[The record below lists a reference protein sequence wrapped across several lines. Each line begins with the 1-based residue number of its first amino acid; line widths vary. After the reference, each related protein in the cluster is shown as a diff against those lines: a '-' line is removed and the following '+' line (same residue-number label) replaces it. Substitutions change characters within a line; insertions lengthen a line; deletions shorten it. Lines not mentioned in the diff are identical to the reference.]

1 MIKKVIFFLLI
12 FVVTAFSQDVKN
24 PNVELPDFVI
34 TGKDVVS
41 VRRVEKMKPGFV
53 GTVTKEF
60 INPVFAPDELEL
72 AVLSN
77 PLEGDLS
84 LLDSSDYYKGKL
96 ALEAGRYT
104 LPAGELNYA
113 YPFTRGMI
121 HGRMKGDNQLD
132 FIDNSGKVYYE
143 GALDIDY
150 SLSTED
156 NGLPGTKFSLK
167 GKHGVTSYNFF
178 GSNNPERERTL
189 NAGNAYFG
197 IKNLYLKEFIFD
209 VNVAGDY
216 TYLDNENF
224 NESLLKSNAF
234 GRLQLDNLGLTI
246 RTNYQK
252 QFLTNERLEKTT
264 SDYYFFR
271 TSVSLE
277 LFDLIM
283 ADLGFTFSGS
293 GGNTLNTLFA
303 AFGLELSQNLVLLA
317 EYAPAAEFVTA
328 GKFLRENNYFDPYYY
343 SSYVV
348 DKSNATE
355 IVLKYEY
362 DKYFQIDGGFRYF
375 SSKNYPYFRL
385 SGEPPVVG
393 FALGFEDAKS
403 YNGFVNL
410 LFHLGPYGIFYGS
423 LDYHQI
429 KNSEGAFIP
438 YHPKYKAALTYGYDF
453 ENGLRGEATL
463 EYFSAR
469 YTDIANSNSL
479 KSFFNAALKLEY
491 KFKSQILLSLQ
502 VTNLFNTKYYSWEEY
517 EEKPLD
523 LIFGV
528 NFLFNWL
535 ND

>member
-1 MIKKVIFFLLI
+1 MIKKIIFFLLI
-12 FVVTAFSQDVKN
+12 FVVAVFSQDVKN
-24 PNVELPDFVI
+24 PNVELPNFVI

-60 INPVFAPDELEL
+60 INPVYAPDELEL

-96 ALEAGRYT
+96 TLEAGRYT

-121 HGRMKGDNQLD
+121 HGRMKGDNQCAY
-132 FIDNSGKVYYE
+132 IDNSGKVYYE

-156 NGLPGTKFSLK
+156 NSLPGTKFSLN
-167 GKHGVTSYNFF
+167 GEHGVSTYNFF

-197 IKNLYLKEFIFD
+197 IKNLYMKEFIFD

-216 TYLDNENF
+216 TYLDKENF

-246 RTNYQK
+246 KSNYQK
-252 QFLTNERLEKTT
+252 QFLTTDSSGKTN
-264 SDYYFFR
+264 SDYFFFR
-271 TSVSLE
+271 PSFSLE

-293 GGNTLNTLFA
+293 GGNKLNGLFA
-303 AFGLELSQNLVLLA
+303 AFGLEISENLVLLA
-317 EYAPAAEFVTA
+317 EYSPMAEFVTA
-328 GKFLRENNYFDPYYY
+328 GKFLRENNYFNPHTY

-348 DKSNATE
+348 DKSNETE

-375 SSKNYPYFRL
+375 SSKKYPYFTNL
-385 SGEPPVVG
+385 NNTGV
-393 FALGFEDAKS
+393 FELAFTNAKN

-423 LDYHQI
+423 LDYYKI
-429 KNSEGAFIP
+429 KNASGSFIP

-453 ENGLRGEATL
+453 MNGLNGEATL
-463 EYFSAR
+463 EYLSSR
-469 YTDIANSNSL
+469 YTDIGNSNSL

-491 KFKSQILLSLQ
+491 KFRSQILLSLQ
-502 VTNLFNTKYYSWEEY
+502 VTNLFNTKRYLWEGY
-517 EEKPLD
+517 QEKPLD

-528 NFLFNWL
+528 NFIFN
-535 ND
+535 

>member
-1 MIKKVIFFLLI
+1 MIKKVIFILLI
-12 FVVTAFSQDVKN
+12 FIVTAFSQDDKN
-24 PNVELPDFVI
+24 PNVELPSFVI
-34 TGKDVVS
+34 TGKDVIS

-72 AVLSN
+72 ALLSN
-77 PLEGDLS
+77 PLEGDLT
-84 LLDSSDYYKGKL
+84 LLDSSDYYKGKIT
-96 ALEAGRYT
+96 LEAGRYT

-113 YPFTRGMI
+113 YPFTRGQI
-121 HGRMKGDNQLD
+121 HGRMKGDNQRD
-132 FIDNSGKVYYE
+132 YIDKSGKVYYE

-150 SLSTED
+150 SLSTKE
-156 NGLPGTKFSLK
+156 NVLPGTKFSLN
-167 GKHGVTSYNFF
+167 GEHGVTSYNFF

-234 GRLQLDNLGLTI
+234 GRLQLDNLGLTVKS
-246 RTNYQK
+246 NYQK
-252 QFLTNERLEKTT
+252 QFLTTEKLGKTT
-264 SDYYFFR
+264 SDYFFFR
-271 TSVSLE
+271 PSVSLE

-293 GGNTLNTLFA
+293 GGSTLNTLYA
-303 AFGLELSQNLVLLA
+303 AFGLEISQNLVLLA
-317 EYAPAAEFVTA
+317 EYAPVAEFVTV
-328 GKFLRENNYFDPYYY
+328 GKFLRENNYFNPQID

-348 DKSNATE
+348 KKSNAFE
-355 IVLKYEY
+355 VVLKYEY
-362 DKYFQIDGGFRYF
+362 DKYFQIDGGIRYF
-375 SSKNYPYFRL
+375 SSKEFPYFTNL
-385 SGEPPVVG
+385 DGTGVFG
-393 FALGFEDAKS
+393 LAFTDAKN

-429 KNSEGAFIP
+429 KNSEGSFIP
-438 YHPKYKAALTYGYDF
+438 YHPKTKAALTYGYDF
-453 ENGLRGEATL
+453 KNGLNGEATL
-463 EYFSAR
+463 EYISGRF
-469 YTDIANSNSL
+469 TDITNSSSL
-479 KSFFNAALKLEY
+479 ESFFIAALKLEY
-491 KFKSQILLSLQ
+491 KLKSQIMLSLQ
-502 VTNLFNTKYYSWEEY
+502 VTNLFNTKRYLWEGY
-517 EEKPLD
+517 QEKPLD

-528 NFLFNWL
+528 NFLFN
-535 ND
+535 

>member
-1 MIKKVIFFLLI
+1 MIKKVIFFPLI
-12 FVVTAFSQDVKN
+12 FVVTLFSQDDRN
-24 PNVELPDFVI
+24 PNVELPNFVI

-72 AVLSN
+72 AMLSN

-84 LLDSSDYYKGKL
+84 LLDSSDYYKVKL
-96 ALEAGRYT
+96 TLEAGRYT

-121 HGRMKGDNQLD
+121 HGRMKGDNQRAY
-132 FIDNSGKVYYE
+132 IDNSGKVYYE

-197 IKNLYLKEFIFD
+197 IKNLFLKEFIFD
-209 VNVAGDY
+209 VNIAGDY
-216 TYLDNENF
+216 TYLDKENF

-234 GRLQLDNLGLTI
+234 GKLQLDNLGLTI
-246 RTNYQK
+246 KSNYQK
-252 QFLTNERLEKTT
+252 QYLTTDSSGKTT
-264 SDYYFFR
+264 TDYFFFR
-271 TSVSLE
+271 PSVSLE

-293 GGNTLNTLFA
+293 GGNELNGLFA
-303 AFGLELSQNLVLLA
+303 AFGLEISDNLVLLA
-317 EYAPAAEFVTA
+317 EYSPIAEFVTT
-328 GKFLRENNYFDPYYY
+328 GKFLRENNYFNPHTY

-348 DKSNATE
+348 KKSNAFE
-355 IVLKYEY
+355 VVLKYEY
-362 DKYFQIDGGFRYF
+362 DRYFQVDGGIRYF
-375 SSKNYPYFRL
+375 SSKDFPYFTNPNSTGVFGL
-385 SGEPPVVG
+385 A
-393 FALGFEDAKS
+393 FTDAKS
-403 YNGFVNL
+403 YNGFVNF
-410 LFHLGPYGIFYGS
+410 LFHAGPYGIFYGS
-423 LDYHQI
+423 LDYYKI
-429 KNSEGAFIP
+429 KNSDGSFIP
-438 YHPKYKAALTYGYDF
+438 YHPKYKAALTYGYEF
-453 ENGLRGEATL
+453 NNELKGEASV
-463 EYFSAR
+463 EYLSRR
-469 YTDIANSNSL
+469 YTNISNSNSL
-479 KSFFNAALKLEY
+479 KPFFNANLKLEY
-491 KFKSQILLSLQ
+491 KFKSQILFSVQ
-502 VTNLFNTKYYSWEEY
+502 VTNLFNTKRYLWEGY
-517 EEKPLD
+517 QEKPLD

-528 NFLFNWL
+528 NFLFN
-535 ND
+535 

>member
-1 MIKKVIFFLLI
+1 MIKKVIFILLI
-12 FVVTAFSQDVKN
+12 FIVTAFSQDDKN
-24 PNVELPDFVI
+24 PNVELPSFVI
-34 TGKDVVS
+34 TGKDVIS

-72 AVLSN
+72 ALLSN
-77 PLEGDLS
+77 PLEGDLT
-84 LLDSSDYYKGKL
+84 LLDSSDYYKGKIT
-96 ALEAGRYT
+96 LEAGRYT

-113 YPFTRGMI
+113 YPFTRGQI
-121 HGRMKGDNQLD
+121 HGRMKGDNQRD
-132 FIDNSGKVYYE
+132 YIDKSGKVYYE

-150 SLSTED
+150 SLSTKE
-156 NGLPGTKFSLK
+156 NVLPGTKFSLN
-167 GKHGVTSYNFF
+167 GEHGVTSYNFF
-178 GSNNPERERTL
+178 GSNNPERKRTL

-246 RTNYQK
+246 KSNYQK
-252 QFLTNERLEKTT
+252 QFLTTEKLGKTT
-264 SDYYFFR
+264 SDYFFFR
-271 TSVSLE
+271 PSVSLE

-293 GGNTLNTLFA
+293 GGNTLNTLYA
-303 AFGLELSQNLVLLA
+303 VFGLEISQNLVLLA
-317 EYAPAAEFVTA
+317 EYAPVAEFVTA
-328 GKFLRENNYFDPYYY
+328 GKFLRENNYFNPQIY

-348 DKSNATE
+348 KKSNAIE

-362 DKYFQIDGGFRYF
+362 DKYFQIDGGIRYF
-375 SSKNYPYFRL
+375 SSKAFPYFTNL
-385 SGEPPVVG
+385 DSTGVFG
-393 FALGFEDAKS
+393 LAFADAKS

-429 KNSEGAFIP
+429 KNSEGSFIP

-453 ENGLRGEATL
+453 KNGLRGEAAM
-463 EYFSAR
+463 EYLSGR

-479 KSFFNAALKLEY
+479 KSFVNAALKLEY
-491 KFKSQILLSLQ
+491 KIKSQILLSLQ
-502 VTNLFNTKYYSWEEY
+502 VTNLFNTKRYLWEGY
-517 EEKPLD
+517 QEKPLD

-528 NFLFNWL
+528 NFLFN
-535 ND
+535 